1 MKLLARAESGASASQ
16 KPLSDPPAAR
26 LRDAFRDSPT
36 LPLGVALAVLF
47 VGFGIAEP
55 EAFLSSFNIKSLLTD
70 ASVLLLLA
78 VGMTYVITTAGIDL
92 SVGAVLVFSGVVSSE
107 VMTSLGGEGWGT
119 VFVGLLVA
127 IAAGLAW
134 GLVNGLL
141 VARLRIPPLIATLG
155 TLGTSYGLAKVITN
169 GTDVRGA
176 PQELVKTLGLG
187 SLFGVVP
194 WLVVIAAVITG
205 VAAIWL
211 AQTRFGRYTVA
222 IGANPEAVRRVGVRV
237 DLHLIKVYALCGL
250 LAGLAGYLSLARF
263 ATTTI
268 AGHSS
273 DNLAVVTA
281 VVLGG
286 TSLFGGIGTVI
297 GSLIGVFIPVV
308 LQNGFVIL
316 GIQPFWQEVATG
328 VVLVVAIYADQLRRS
343 SREQR

>member
-1 MKLLARAESGASASQ
+1 MKLLTPQAAAVPGARPAPSAG
-16 KPLSDPPAAR
+16 DR
-26 LRDAFRDSPT
+26 LRDAFRNSPT
-36 LPLGVALAVLF
+36 LPLGLALAVLF
-47 VGFGIAEP
+47 LGFGVTEP
-55 EAFLSSFNIKSLLTD
+55 EAFLSSFNIRSLLTD

-78 VGMTYVITTAGIDL
+78 VGMTFVITTAGIDL

-107 VMTSLGGEGWGT
+107 VMTALGGRGWGT
-119 VFVGLLVA
+119 VAVGLLVA
-127 IAAGLAW
+127 LASGLVW

-141 VARLRIPPLIATLG
+141 VAKLRVPALIATLG
-155 TLGTSYGLAKVITN
+155 TLGTSYGLAKVITG

-176 PQELVKTLGLG
+176 PAELVRTVGLG
-187 SLFGVVP
+187 SLFGLIP
-194 WLVVIAAVITG
+194 WLVVIAGAVTVI
-205 VAAIWL
+205 AAIWL
-211 AQTRFGRYTVA
+211 AGTRFGRYTVA

-237 DLHLIKVYALCGL
+237 DLHLVRVYALAGL
-250 LAGLAGYLSLARF
+250 LSGLAGYLSLARF

-308 LQNGFVIL
+308 LQNGFVVL

-328 VVLVVAIYADQLRRS
+328 VVLVIAIYADQLRRRN
-343 SREQR
+343 REQR